1 MTEELFASKKI
12 HFSERNTAAAAENA
26 KLSPHISPHHGDQLA
41 QTSSCCCCGGGK
53 RGGEIKA
60 KLQLS

>member
-26 KLSPHISPHHGDQLA
+26 KLSPHISPHHGD
-41 QTSSCCCCGGGK
+41 
-53 RGGEIKA
+53 
-60 KLQLS
+60 